1 MVSTNELSR
10 FNLLFEFL
18 ADCASVIDQKTL
30 LRVLER
36 HIKWII
42 PFDEMVIGFS
52 KETGTIKTLLVDR
65 GQGIVEETISSLASD
80 KINALEQVIQE
91 KTSVVLKE
99 QTNFSTVCSSLC
111 VGKRRLGGLL
121 LYSEPAMYS
130 FQDVR
135 IIGFI
140 AQYLAETISR
150 LEQEETIKAQIADLE
165 KAKQL
170 TLIFAEKEV
179 TRLQLERTL
188 AKEKEAVRY
197 RDEFLSI
204 ASHELK
210 TPLTTLKLQLQLADH
225 RIHLSKPLS
234 PLAEQLWVNLRYC
247 LEQSNRL
254 EALVRD
260 MLDAS
265 RIQSG
270 RLSSHV
276 EKTEL
281 GVLLD
286 NVIAQFSDQL
296 SAVQCNIERIK
307 AEEAYILCD
316 RFRVSQVLTNLLT
329 NVMKYAPG
337 KPVRITI
344 EKDTEN
350 ARLTIQDHGPGLAP
364 DQLERIFWRF
374 ERASPSKNIGGMGLG
389 LYISREIMSTQHGS
403 LTVKSKVGE
412 GSSFIMT
419 FPLLT
424 RPSCAKGA

>member
-1 MVSTNELSR
+1 
-10 FNLLFEFL
+10 
-18 ADCASVIDQKTL
+18 
-30 LRVLER
+30 
-36 HIKWII
+36 
-42 PFDEMVIGFS
+42 MVIVFS
-52 KETGTIKTLLVDR
+52 KEPGAIKTLLIDR
-65 GQGIVEETISSLASD
+65 GQGILEETVSSISKDNLR
-80 KINALEQVIQE
+80 ALEQVIQE
-91 KTSVVLKE
+91 KTSVVLREETK
-99 QTNFSTVCSSLC
+99 FSSICSSLC
-111 VGKRRLGGLL
+111 VGQRRLGGFL
-121 LYSEPAMYS
+121 LYSKPATYS

-135 IIGFI
+135 TVGFI

-150 LEQEETIKAQIADLE
+150 LEQEETIKNQIADLE

-170 TLIFAEKEV
+170 ALIFAEREA
-179 TRLQLERTL
+179 TRLQLESAL

-225 RIHLSKPLS
+225 RIHLNQPLS
-234 PLAEQLWVNLRYC
+234 PLAEQLQINLRYC

-276 EKTEL
+276 EETEL
-281 GVLLD
+281 GALVD
-286 NVIAQFSDQL
+286 NVVAQFSDQL
-296 SAVQCNIERIK
+296 SAVKCNVERIK
-307 AEEAYILCD
+307 AQEVYILCD

-337 KPVRITI
+337 KPIRITI
-344 EKDTEN
+344 EKDLKDV
-350 ARLTIQDHGPGLAP
+350 RLTVRDYGPGIAP

-374 ERASPSKNIGGMGLG
+374 ERASPLKHIGGMGLG
-389 LYISREIMSTQHGS
+389 LYISREIMSLQHGT
-403 LTVKSKVGE
+403 LTVESKVGE
-412 GSSFIMT
+412 GSSFTMT

-424 RPSCAKGA
+424 KPPCAKGA